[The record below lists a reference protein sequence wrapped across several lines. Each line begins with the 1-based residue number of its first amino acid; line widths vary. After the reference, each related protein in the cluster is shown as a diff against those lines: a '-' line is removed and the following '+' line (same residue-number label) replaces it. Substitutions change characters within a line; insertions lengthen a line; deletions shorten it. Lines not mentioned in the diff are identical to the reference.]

1 MKQMFALIA
10 ILALSGSL
18 KSFQAGSA
26 PQNAPAAPAGKT
38 AEQQKAD
45 QSGCIEWA
53 KQQAGLS
60 HPDAKQPAAT
70 SGSEKTGAAP
80 ANPGAAPANQGAP
93 QANQGAAT
101 KPADN
106 AGQSNSLS
114 GITSSAINAAESKL
128 GISGAANSKVTQL
141 AKDAYAECMQKKGYK
156 TK

>member
-80 ANPGAAPANQGAP
+80 ANQGAA

-106 AGQSNSLS
+106 AGQSNSPS

-141 AKDAYAECMQKKGYK
+141 AKDAYAECM
-156 TK
+156 

>member
-80 ANPGAAPANQGAP
+80 ANQGAA

-114 GITSSAINAAESKL
+114 GITSSAINATESKL